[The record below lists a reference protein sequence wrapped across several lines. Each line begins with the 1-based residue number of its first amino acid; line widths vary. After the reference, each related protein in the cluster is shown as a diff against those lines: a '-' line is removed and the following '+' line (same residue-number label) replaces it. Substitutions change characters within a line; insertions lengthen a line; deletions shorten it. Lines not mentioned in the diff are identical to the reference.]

1 MAEDMTV
8 EQFIECA
15 LLYNKENDITLDI
28 KKPTECPVHVYAIQ
42 YSKSCM
48 DVVSGI
54 KYCKLCSNFMCPTIG
69 CGRHNVNPV
78 SRVTGYISSVS
89 GWGESKK
96 QELKDRKRYN
106 LY

>member
-1 MAEDMTV
+1 MVEDITV
-8 EQFIECA
+8 EEFIQSA
-15 LLYNKENDITLDI
+15 LEYNKENNIVSDI
-28 KKPTECPVHVYAIQ
+28 KKPTECPVHIFAMQ
-42 YSKSCM
+42 HSKPCM
-48 DVVSGI
+48 NIVSGI
-54 KYCKLCSNFMCPTIG
+54 SYCKLCGHPICPTIG
-69 CGRHNVNPV
+69 CGSHSINQL